1 LRYAPDETVSDGA
14 SEEVTHGFFNIE
26 EEPPWDLWLGWVVEK
41 SGWPWGYLVCWI
53 PPTFVET
60 VQDGIDVNPVDCI
73 GWLPE
78 LEQALGLGPSPSV

>member
-1 LRYAPDETVSDGA
+1 MVRLGCR
-14 SEEVTHGFFNIE
+14 EER
-26 EEPPWDLWLGWVVEK
+26 LAL
-41 SGWPWGYLVCWI
+41 GYLVCWI